1 MSAVTII
8 QRIVPHY
15 RHALFQRLHARFG
28 WTVACAARPPKG
40 HFFDLVEDAPYMRRF
55 DFRFPDPRRPHI
67 ARVPVRRI
75 LRETGARAVIAEGS
89 IWMSSTW
96 SLAFARRLMGNPA
109 TLFWSHGFSMERG
122 LATPWQRLQQRARLA
137 YVRRA
142 DGHVC
147 YSAEGKAF
155 LDRYIDPARVLVV
168 RNTQDLAP
176 MQARAARLGRQPAPG
191 RPSLLT
197 IGRFSADKDFPR
209 LVRVFKSLRADFPD
223 AHLTLIGDGPDA
235 PRVRA
240 EAGAL
245 LGTAI
250 DMPGL
255 IYDEDDLAAR
265 FMAADLV
272 VFPGAVGLS
281 VNHALAYGLPVIAY
295 DRTPQGPF
303 HHPEI
308 AYVVDGATGLRVPD
322 YNEAAMG
329 QALADFLRRH
339 PDPRAD
345 FADSIARYVRENIAL
360 DVMVEDFARV
370 RDFLRARGVAEA

>member
-1 MSAVTII
+1 MSSVVII
-8 QRIVPHY
+8 QRVVPHY
-15 RHALFQRLHARFG
+15 RHALFQRLHDRFG
-28 WTVACAARPPKG
+28 WTVACARRPPKG
-40 HFFDLVEDAPYMRRF
+40 NFFDLVEDAPYMRPF
-55 DFRFPDPRRPHI
+55 DFAFPDPRRPHI

-75 LRETGARAVIAEGS
+75 LRETGAQAVIAEGS

-96 SLAFARRLMGNPA
+96 SLAFARRLMGNPV

-122 LATPWQRLQQRARLA
+122 LATPWQRLQQQARLL

-147 YSAEGKAF
+147 YSAEGKAY
-155 LDRYIDPARVLVV
+155 LDRHMDPATVFIA

-176 MQARAARLGRQPAPG
+176 MQARAERLGRAPAPG

-197 IGRFSADKDFPR
+197 IGRFSADKDFAR
-209 LVRVFKSLRADFPD
+209 LVRIFKTLRGEFPD

-235 PRVRA
+235 DRVRA
-240 EAGAL
+240 EAGEL
-245 LGTAI
+245 LGGAI

-255 IYDEDDLAAR
+255 IYDEDELAAR

-281 VNHALAYGLPVIAY
+281 VNHALAYGVPVVAY
-295 DRTPQGPF
+295 DRTARGPF

-308 AYVVDGATGLRVPD
+308 AYVVNGITGQRVAE
-322 YNEAAMG
+322 YSEAAMHR
-329 QALADFLRRH
+329 ALADFLRRH
-339 PDPRAD
+339 PDPRREFGPTID
-345 FADSIARYVRENIAL
+345 RYVRENIAL

-370 RDFLRARGVAEA
+370 RDFLRARGIAGA